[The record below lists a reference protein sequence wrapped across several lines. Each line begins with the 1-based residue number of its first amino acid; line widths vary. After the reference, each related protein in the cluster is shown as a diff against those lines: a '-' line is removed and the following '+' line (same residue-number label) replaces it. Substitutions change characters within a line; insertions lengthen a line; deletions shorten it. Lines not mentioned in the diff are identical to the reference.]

1 MKHNIF
7 ILFSALLLSCN
18 SSGQKVQ
25 NYTTIIQKLPSVS
38 NIVEFDNYFEIGE
51 IIQLE
56 TNDSSIID
64 FVHKVLIDDYVF
76 IKGGGA
82 VYKFDKAGQFISK
95 IEKEIDAPN
104 SFKNLTDV
112 NLLKD
117 QKRIWIYD
125 SNKRNILQF
134 DYDFNFEINYNLGFP
149 LFGIERLKENLL
161 GTPGYMMS
169 VDKPHSLLRF
179 FGENLATGYSFE
191 ESYLPFNKEKSKY
204 LHINRNDY
212 FSDTDREGFNFV
224 NSFNDSI
231 YYIDQSGEPEVE
243 YFIDFEDKKVVEEDL
258 TNRGYS
264 TIVDVF
270 TYINSSDKSFN
281 VGNVFQTKN
290 YLVYRFFNTGKPFIS
305 IYNKKDK
312 SLFSGQK
319 IKFKLYG
326 KELIIDLDE
335 EMRIGSLG
343 DGYGYISLP
352 LEGSSFDQIKELD
365 NSKEGNNPIILLFHE
380 K

>member
-18 SSGQKVQ
+18 ASEKKDQS
-25 NYTTIIQKLPSVS
+25 YTTIIQKLPFVN
-38 NIVEFDNYFEIGE
+38 NIVEFDNFFEITDV
-51 IIQLE
+51 IPLE

-64 FVHKVLIDDYVF
+64 FVHKVLLDDYLF

-95 IEKEIDAPN
+95 IEKEIDGPN

-112 NLLKD
+112 NLVKD

-134 DYDFNFEINYNLGFP
+134 DYDFNFEVNYNLGFP
-149 LFGIERLKENLL
+149 LFGIERLNENLL

-169 VDKPHSLLRF
+169 INKPHSLLRF
-179 FGENLATGYSFE
+179 SGENLGTGYSFE
-191 ESYLPFNKEKSKY
+191 KSYLPFDKEKSKY
-204 LHINRNDY
+204 LHINRDDY
-212 FSDTDREGFNFV
+212 FSATDREGFNFV

-231 YYIDQSGEPEVE
+231 YYIDQSGVPEVE
-243 YFIDFEDKKVVEEDL
+243 YFIDFEDKKVLEEDL

-264 TIVDVF
+264 TILDVYTF
-270 TYINSSDKSFN
+270 INSSDKSFN
-281 VGNVFQTKN
+281 VGNVFQTNN
-290 YLVYRFFNTGKPFIS
+290 YLVYRFFNSGKPYIS
-305 IYNKKDK
+305 VYDKKDRV
-312 SLFSGQK
+312 LFSGQK

-326 KELIIDLDE
+326 KELVMDLDE

-352 LEGSSFDQIKELD
+352 LEGSSFAQIKELD
-365 NSKEGNNPIILLFHE
+365 SLKEGDNPIILFFRE

>member
-1 MKHNIF
+1 MKQITF
-7 ILFSALLLSCN
+7 ILFSVLILSCN
-18 SSGQKVQ
+18 PVEIKDE
-25 NYTTIIQKLPSVS
+25 NYTTIVQGLPSI
-38 NIVEFDNYFEIGE
+38 NDIIEFDEYFEISE
-51 IIQLE
+51 IIPLE

-64 FVHKVLIDDYVF
+64 FVHKVLLDEYLFVT
-76 IKGGGA
+76 GGGA
-82 VYKFDKAGQFISK
+82 VYKFDKAGKFISK
-95 IEKEIDAPN
+95 IEKEIDGPN
-104 SFKNLTDV
+104 IFKNLTDV
-112 NLLKD
+112 ILLND
-117 QKRIWIYD
+117 QNRIWIYD

-149 LFGIERLKENLL
+149 LFGIERINEYLL

-169 VDKPHSLLRF
+169 TDKPHSLLKF
-179 FGENLATGYSFE
+179 SGKNLATGYSFE

-212 FSDTDREGFNFV
+212 FSGTDRDGFNFV

-231 YYIDQSGEPEVE
+231 YYIDQSGVPEVE
-243 YFIDFEDKKVVEEDL
+243 YYIDFEDKKVLEGDL
-258 TNRGYS
+258 TNKGYS

-270 TYINSSDKSFN
+270 NFINSSDKSLN
-281 VGNVFQTKN
+281 VGNVYQTKG
-290 YLVYRFFNTGKPFIS
+290 YLIYQFFNSGKPFIS

-312 SLFSGQK
+312 SLISGQK

-326 KELIIDLDE
+326 KELNIELDE

-343 DGYGYISLP
+343 NEVGYISLP
-352 LEGSSFDQIKELD
+352 LEGSSFSQIKEL
-365 NSKEGNNPIILLFHE
+365 NNLKEGDNPVIILFHE

>member
-1 MKHNIF
+1 MKQITF
-7 ILFSALLLSCN
+7 ILFSALILSCN
-18 SSGQKVQ
+18 SVEIKDE
-25 NYTTIIQKLPSVS
+25 NYTTIVQGLPSI
-38 NIVEFDNYFEIGE
+38 NDIIEFDEYFEISE
-51 IIQLE
+51 IIPLE

-64 FVHKVLIDDYVF
+64 FIHKVLLDDYLF

-82 VYKFDKAGQFISK
+82 VYKFDRGGKFITK
-95 IEKEIDAPN
+95 IEKDIDGPN

-112 NLLKD
+112 ILLND
-117 QKRIWIYD
+117 QNRIWIYN

-149 LFGIERLKENLL
+149 LFGIERINEYLL

-169 VDKPHSLLRF
+169 TDKPYSLLKF
-179 FGENLATGYSFE
+179 SGENLAIGYSFE

-204 LHINRNDY
+204 LHINRSDY
-212 FSDTDREGFNFV
+212 FSGTARDGFNFV

-231 YYIDQSGEPEVE
+231 YYIDQSGVPEVE
-243 YFIDFEDKKVVEEDL
+243 YYIDFEDKKVLEEDL
-258 TNRGYS
+258 TNKGYS

-270 TYINSSDKSFN
+270 TFINSSDKSLN
-281 VGNVFQTKN
+281 VGNIYQTKD
-290 YLVYRFFNTGKPFIS
+290 YLIYQFFNSGKSFIS

-312 SLFSGQK
+312 SLISGQK

-326 KELIIDLDE
+326 KELNIELDE

-343 DGYGYISLP
+343 NGVGYISLP
-352 LEGSSFDQIKELD
+352 LEGGAFAQIKELD
-365 NSKEGNNPIILLFHE
+365 NLKEGNNPIILLFHE

>member
-1 MKHNIF
+1 MKQIIF
-7 ILFSALLLSCN
+7 IIFSALIISCN
-18 SSGQKVQ
+18 PVEKKVQ
-25 NYTTIIQKLPSVS
+25 NYTTIVQGLPSS
-38 NIVEFDNYFEIGE
+38 TDIIEFDNYFEISE
-51 IIQLE
+51 IIPLE
-56 TNDSSIID
+56 TTDSSIID
-64 FVHKVLIDDYVF
+64 FAHKVLLDEYIF

-82 VYKFDKAGQFISK
+82 VYKFDRGGKFITK
-95 IEKEIDAPN
+95 IEKDLDGPN

-112 NLLKD
+112 ILLND
-117 QKRIWIYD
+117 QNRIWIYD
-125 SNKRNILQF
+125 SNKRNIFQF

-149 LFGIERLKENLL
+149 LFGIEKINEHLL

-169 VDKPHSLLRF
+169 IDKPNSLLKF
-179 FGENLATGYSFE
+179 SGENLATGYSFE

-212 FSDTDREGFNFV
+212 FSGTDREGFNFV

-231 YYIDQSGEPEVE
+231 YYFDQSGVPEVE
-243 YFIDFEDKKVVEEDL
+243 YFIDFENKKVLEEDL

-281 VGNVFQTKN
+281 VGNVFQTNN
-290 YLVYRFFNTGKPFIS
+290 YLVYQFFNSGKSFIS
-305 IYNKKDK
+305 VYNKKDR
-312 SLFSGQK
+312 SLISGHK

-326 KELIIDLDE
+326 KELDIELDE

-343 DGYGYISLP
+343 EGYGYISLS
-352 LEGSSFDQIKELD
+352 LEGSAFSQIKELD
-365 NSKEGNNPIILLFHE
+365 NLKEGNNPIILLFHE

>member
-1 MKHNIF
+1 M
-7 ILFSALLLSCN
+7 LSCN
-18 SSGQKVQ
+18 PIEKKDE
-25 NYTTIIQKLPSVS
+25 NYTTIVQGLPSI
-38 NIVEFDNYFEIGE
+38 NDIIEFDEYFEISE
-51 IIQLE
+51 IIPLE

-64 FVHKVLIDDYVF
+64 FIHKVLIDDYLF
-76 IKGGGA
+76 IKGVGA
-82 VYKFDKAGQFISK
+82 VYKFNKAGKFISK
-95 IEKEIDAPN
+95 IEKEIDGPN
-104 SFKNLTDV
+104 NFKNLTDV
-112 NLLKD
+112 ILLSD
-117 QKRIWIYD
+117 QNRIWIYD

-149 LFGIERLKENLL
+149 LFGIERFKENLL

-169 VDKPHSLLRF
+169 ADKPYSLLKF
-179 FGENLATGYSFE
+179 SGENLATGYSFE

-204 LHINRNDY
+204 LHINRSDY
-212 FSDTDREGFNFV
+212 FSGTARDGFNFV

-231 YYIDQSGEPEVE
+231 YYIDQSGVPEVE
-243 YFIDFEDKKVVEEDL
+243 YFIDFEDKKVLERDL

-270 TYINSSDKSFN
+270 TFINSTDKSFN
-281 VGNVFQTKN
+281 VGNVFQSNKFLI
-290 YLVYRFFNTGKPFIS
+290 YQFFNSGKPFIS

-312 SLFSGQK
+312 SLISGQK

-326 KELIIDLDE
+326 KELNIELDE

-343 DGYGYISLP
+343 NGVGYISLP
-352 LEGSSFDQIKELD
+352 LEGGAFAQIKEL
-365 NSKEGNNPIILLFHE
+365 NNLKEGDNPIIILFHE